1 VKAPTQTFIATL
13 AALAMASA
21 GASRAQ
27 VLEIGD
33 DGAVRKIGGGWTA
46 PAASVALKSA
56 PWRAEFEAAAAAT
69 DLDPDFLTAVARTE
83 SALNPRAVSPAGAIG
98 LMQLMPATARGLGV
112 DPRDPGQNIMG
123 GARHLRALL
132 DRFDGRIDLALA
144 AYNAGSGAV
153 TRHGGVPPYAETRIY
168 VGRNLDRL
176 AALAETASAA
186 NTFEGQTQ

>member
-1 VKAPTQTFIATL
+1 MKAPTQTCIVTL
-13 AALAMASA
+13 AALAMVSA
-21 GASRAQ
+21 GAARAQ

-33 DGAVRKIGGGWTA
+33 DGAVRKIGGGWTSSSDTA
-46 PAASVALKSA
+46 PKST
-56 PWRAEFEAAAAAT
+56 PWRAAFEAAAAAN

-83 SALNPRAVSPAGAIG
+83 SALDARAVSSAGAIG

-112 DPRDPGQNIMG
+112 DPWNPTQNIMG

-153 TRHGGVPPYAETRIY
+153 TRYGGVPPYAETRTY

-176 AALAETASAA
+176 AALAETN
-186 NTFEGQTQ
+186 NTKGNAP

>member
-1 VKAPTQTFIATL
+1 MKAPAQTCLATL
-13 AALAMASA
+13 ALLAITSASH
-21 GASRAQ
+21 AQ

-33 DGAVRKIGGGWTA
+33 DGAVQKIGGGWTA
-46 PAASVALKSA
+46 PTTTSQTRASNA
-56 PWRAEFEAAAAAT
+56 WRAEFEAAAEANG
-69 DLDPDFLTAVARTE
+69 LDAGFLQAVARTE
-83 SALNPRAVSPAGAIG
+83 SGLDPRAVSSAGAIG

-112 DPRDPGQNIMG
+112 DPWNPAQNIMG

-153 TRHGGVPPYAETRIY
+153 TRYGGVPPYAETRIY

-176 AALAETASAA
+176 ATLAEAKNQGKAP
-186 NTFEGQTQ
+186 

>member
-1 VKAPTQTFIATL
+1 MKAPAQTCIATL

-21 GASRAQ
+21 GAARAQ
-27 VLEIGD
+27 VLEIGA
-33 DGAVRKIGGGWTA
+33 DGAVQKIGGGWTK
-46 PAASVALKSA
+46 PAETTPSKSTA
-56 PWRAEFEAAAAAT
+56 WRAEFEAAAAAN

-112 DPRDPGQNIMG
+112 DPWNPAQNIMG

-153 TRHGGVPPYAETRIY
+153 TRYGGVPPYAETRTY

-176 AALAETASAA
+176 ATLAEADTL
-186 NTFEGQTQ
+186 TGGQAQ